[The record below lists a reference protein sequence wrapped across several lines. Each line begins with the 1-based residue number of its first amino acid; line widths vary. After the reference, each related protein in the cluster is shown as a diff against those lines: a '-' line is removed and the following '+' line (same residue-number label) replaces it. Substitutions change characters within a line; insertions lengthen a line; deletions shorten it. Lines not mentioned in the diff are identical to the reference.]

1 MAQEKI
7 LSRREK
13 EKLRKRQY
21 ILTAALEL
29 FSQNGYH
36 RVSMNEIAEK
46 AEFAVGTLYKFFKNK
61 RDIYQSIL
69 TESADK
75 SHLALDKSLEQGSD
89 EIEKLRNYVRVKTM
103 IFRESAP
110 AIRLYLSETD
120 GISFNL
126 KAGLDAA
133 IRNKFEEVRQK
144 LAVVFESGIR
154 KKTFDKVG
162 EPYHLAVALEG
173 MLHGFLFT
181 WFDEPEKHPF
191 PDDPDAILDILLKGC
206 LTRNEQNS

>member
-1 MAQEKI
+1 MAQEKM

-13 EKLRKRQY
+13 EKLRKAGQY

-46 AEFAVGTLYKFFKNK
+46 AEFAVGTLYKFFNNK

-103 IFRESAP
+103 IFRENAP

-120 GISFNL
+120 GTSFNL

-154 KKTFDKVG
+154 KKTFDKIG

-181 WFDEPEKHPF
+181 WFDEPEKTS
-191 PDDPDAILDILLKGC
+191 
-206 LTRNEQNS
+206 LTRTIPMRFWTSY